1 MIFSR
6 SAHSKS
12 DEFFVVLKVSLKKK
26 NKARG
31 LLVTHTKLGEAF
43 QNALRDRQ
51 HLFRGFTKQ
60 L

>member
-12 DEFFVVLKVSLKKK
+12 DKFFVVLKVSLKI

-51 HLFRGFTKQ
+51 HLFLGFTEQ